1 MTEYKW
7 SKSKNLY
14 ESPQKTIEKNKKQF
28 DDQTDLNSHSIL
40 EHLEMMRMGL
50 AIKGAYDLC
59 EKLTKKIY
67 HQNNITII
75 QGFQKN
81 NQNVKSE
88 FNKMYS
94 DLQKQYESLKKEIGV
109 NNVTDK
115 TFSSFDS
122 FEDFYDNFKDF
133 TLFLENNPINDVSK
147 LATYAHK
154 HGDQLNNNLSFIS
167 LAVHL
172 VHEHRHQHI
181 HNEMP
186 ISLPCGHKLDPTMIE
201 TTKFCPTCGKPTKEK
216 P

>member
-1 MTEYKW
+1 MTEHKW
-7 SKSKNLY
+7 SKSKNFHEL
-14 ESPQKTIEKNKKQF
+14 PQNTIEKNKKKF
-28 DDQTDLNSHSIL
+28 DDQTDLKSHSIL
-40 EHLEMMRMGL
+40 EHLEMMRMKS
-50 AIKGAYDLC
+50 AINGAYDLC

-122 FEDFYDNFKDF
+122 FEDFYDNFTDF
-133 TLFLENNPINDVSK
+133 TLFLENNPIDDVSE

-154 HGDQLNNNLSFIS
+154 HGDQLNNNLLFIS

-172 VHEHRHQHI
+172 VHEHKHQHI
-181 HNEMP
+181 RNEMP
-186 ISLPCGHKLDPTMIE
+186 ISLPCGHQIQLDDTPN
-201 TTKFCPTCGKPTKEK
+201 FCPTCGKPTKEK

>member
-7 SKSKNLY
+7 SKSKNLHVL
-14 ESPQKTIEKNKKQF
+14 PQKTIEKNKKQF

-50 AIKGAYDLC
+50 AINGAYDLC

-81 NQNVKSE
+81 NKNVKSE

-122 FEDFYDNFKDF
+122 FEDFYD
-133 TLFLENNPINDVSK
+133 
-147 LATYAHK
+147 
-154 HGDQLNNNLSFIS
+154 SF
-167 LAVHL
+167 
-172 VHEHRHQHI
+172 
-181 HNEMP
+181 N
-186 ISLPCGHKLDPTMIE
+186 TMRS
-201 TTKFCPTCGKPTKEK
+201 
-216 P
+216 

>member
-7 SKSKNLY
+7 SKSKNLHVL
-14 ESPQKTIEKNKKQF
+14 PQKTIEKNKKQF

-50 AIKGAYDLC
+50 AINGAYDLC

-81 NQNVKSE
+81 NKNVKSE

-122 FEDFYDNFKDF
+122 FEDFYDSFKDF
-133 TLFLENNPINDVSK
+133 TLFLENNPINDVSE
-147 LATYAHK
+147 LARYAHK
-154 HGDQLNNNLSFIS
+154 HGDQLNNNLLFIS
-167 LAVHL
+167 LAD
-172 VHEHRHQHI
+172 
-181 HNEMP
+181 
-186 ISLPCGHKLDPTMIE
+186 ISFMNTDTNIFIMKCQFHYHAVIN
-201 TTKFCPTCGKPTKEK
+201 
-216 P
+216 

>member
-50 AIKGAYDLC
+50 AIKGAYYLC

-94 DLQKQYESLKKEIGV
+94 DLQKQYESLKKKSV
-109 NNVTDK
+109 
-115 TFSSFDS
+115 
-122 FEDFYDNFKDF
+122 
-133 TLFLENNPINDVSK
+133 
-147 LATYAHK
+147 
-154 HGDQLNNNLSFIS
+154 
-167 LAVHL
+167 
-172 VHEHRHQHI
+172 
-181 HNEMP
+181 
-186 ISLPCGHKLDPTMIE
+186 
-201 TTKFCPTCGKPTKEK
+201 
-216 P
+216 